1 MFSYRTDTQSL
12 SLNDDFVSEI
22 LISYESYHRR
32 LRFEVFL
39 RHLNIV
45 ERVVRLLFDVLHGIK
60 RMDVPL
66 IMVVEFMI
74 FLAYDGKL
82 ESNSDMEKELFTSA
96 INQFKERSS
105 TLVLILYITVN
116 I

>member
-1 MFSYRTDTQSL
+1 
-12 SLNDDFVSEI
+12 
-22 LISYESYHRR
+22 
-32 LRFEVFL
+32 
-39 RHLNIV
+39 
-45 ERVVRLLFDVLHGIK
+45 
-60 RMDVPL
+60 MDVPL

-105 TLVLILYITVN
+105 MFSFPYETIVMSSKQFVN
-116 I
+116 IRHGSLE